1 MSIVALDTGVIAEYV
16 NLGGSLHRE
25 AEAVI
30 RSVLNGT
37 LMAIIPH
44 TVLAETYYVT
54 FRIYQKLGL
63 DDAGNR
69 AERLIEWLHRS
80 PNISLAEPS
89 LELAVLTGKIKGK
102 YGLALTDAYVLAVAK
117 IYKGKAVFRS
127 KEREMIPIL
136 SDLIKD
142 YGIVFLEGD
151 S

>member
-1 MSIVALDTGVIAEYV
+1 MSIISLDTGVIAEYI

-30 RSVLNGT
+30 RSVLNET

-69 AERLIEWLHRS
+69 AERLIEWLYRS

-117 IYKGKAVFRS
+117 TYKAKAVFRS

-136 SDLIKD
+136 NDLIKD